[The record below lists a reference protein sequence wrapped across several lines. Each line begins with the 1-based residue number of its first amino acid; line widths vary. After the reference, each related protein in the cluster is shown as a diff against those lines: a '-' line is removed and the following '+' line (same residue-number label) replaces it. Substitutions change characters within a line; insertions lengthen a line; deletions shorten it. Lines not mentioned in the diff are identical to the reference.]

1 MTCGFAASPLDS
13 DSLCVGYTDGAIYAT
28 SDGGEHWHQLK
39 VEEDKLYGVR
49 LTRQPSDLQ
58 SR

>member
-1 MTCGFAASPLDS
+1 MTCGFAVGPLDS

-49 LTRQPSDLQ
+49 LTRQPSGLQ
-58 SR
+58 SQ